1 MSAEHR
7 FSRLDLLVGRE
18 GLARLANSSV
28 AVFGV
33 GGVGSFAVE
42 ALARGGVGR
51 LTLVDFDDIC
61 LTNVNRQLH
70 ALDGTIGRPKV
81 QVMAER
87 CRAINPAVQ
96 VEAIKA
102 FYSAENSTELLG
114 RGYDYVLDCIDH
126 ITAKLHLI
134 ESCLESGLPVISSM
148 GAANKLDPTQVK
160 VADLSRTGQCRLA
173 RVIRRELRRRG
184 IERGV
189 KVVYSTEEY
198 RPLSPATAVCA
209 DNCICPSKQDQQW
222 RCTDR
227 RVILGSSSVIPP
239 LFGLTMAGEAIRAL
253 LAGEK

>member
-1 MSAEHR
+1 MSREHR

-18 GLARLANSSV
+18 GLDRLARASV

-87 CRAINPAVQ
+87 CRAINPAAQ
-96 VEAIKA
+96 VEPIKA
-102 FYSAENSTELLG
+102 FYSAENSVELLD

-134 ESCLESGLPVISSM
+134 ENCLQRGLPVISSM
-148 GAANKLDPTQVK
+148 GAANKLDPTQLK
-160 VADLSRTGQCRLA
+160 VADIAHTGQCRLA
-173 RVIRRELRRRG
+173 RVIRKELRRRG
-184 IERGV
+184 IHGGL

-198 RPLSPATAVCA
+198 RPLGPATAVCA
-209 DNCICPSKQDQQW
+209 DNCICPNQEDQQW

-239 LFGLTMAGEAIRAL
+239 LFGLTMAGEVLRAL
-253 LAGEK
+253 LGEAR